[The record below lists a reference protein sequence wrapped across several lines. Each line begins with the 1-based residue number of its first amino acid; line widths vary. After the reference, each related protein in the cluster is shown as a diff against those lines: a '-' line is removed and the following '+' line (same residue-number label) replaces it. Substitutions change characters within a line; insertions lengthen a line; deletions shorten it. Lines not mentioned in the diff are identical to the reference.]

1 VEGIHLQLFKSPEM
15 APTTPVSNKK
25 ARGLAA
31 LKNKEPLP
39 IDTEEFAEE
48 FRSIEKDL
56 NDNLLGHVKVNVKNM
71 TFKWSD
77 GENRTIAD
85 EARSASLRDNMRHG
99 VFRSD
104 PMHRMSGIV
113 DAAIFRK
120 HVQDPKGKKPASLEQ
135 VKDFN
140 KNVEFPIFTAN
151 VNVKIEMQ
159 SGQHRMKI
167 LTIIPPVNDPSFK
180 LFCVGNHGLG
190 SRQK

>member
-1 VEGIHLQLFKSPEM
+1 M
-15 APTTPVSNKK
+15 
-25 ARGLAA
+25 
-31 LKNKEPLP
+31 
-39 IDTEEFAEE
+39 
-48 FRSIEKDL
+48 
-56 NDNLLGHVKVNVKNM
+56 
-71 TFKWSD
+71 SD
-77 GENRTIAD
+77 GENKTIAE
-85 EARSASLRDNMRHG
+85 EARNASFRDNMRHG

-159 SGQHRMKI
+159 YGQISMKFI
-167 LTIIPPVNDPSFK
+167 KVL
-180 LFCVGNHGLG
+180 
-190 SRQK
+190 

>member
-1 VEGIHLQLFKSPEM
+1 
-15 APTTPVSNKK
+15 
-25 ARGLAA
+25 
-31 LKNKEPLP
+31 
-39 IDTEEFAEE
+39 
-48 FRSIEKDL
+48 
-56 NDNLLGHVKVNVKNM
+56 
-71 TFKWSD
+71 
-77 GENRTIAD
+77 
-85 EARSASLRDNMRHG
+85 MRHG

-167 LTIIPPVNDPSFK
+167 LQELRTDSEDHWWIVSIYKNGMKSKMF
-180 LFCVGNHGLG
+180 
-190 SRQK
+190 R